1 MEHRKLCYITFKG
14 GGFMKNKIIILVIF
28 TLSVAVVSAF
38 VTFNNF
44 FPKAP
49 EINFPKTEEIVSA
62 SVSFKNEEKEI
73 EKENLTSIASE
84 IEKSSPTRRQSINDS
99 PEVRPYYALNV
110 STAERYYCFYIYEYA
125 GGIYIELPYEGIYLS
140 DIRVMEFVS
149 AYFTE

>member
-1 MEHRKLCYITFKG
+1 
-14 GGFMKNKIIILVIF
+14 MKNKIIILVIF
-28 TLSVAVVSAF
+28 TLSVAAVSAF

-99 PEVRPYYALNV
+99 PDVR
-110 STAERYYCFYIYEYA
+110 
-125 GGIYIELPYEGIYLS
+125 
-140 DIRVMEFVS
+140 
-149 AYFTE
+149 